1 MSSTSVSRRVR
12 RGFTL
17 IELLVVI
24 AIIAVIVALL
34 LPAVQQAREAAR
46 RAQCKNNLKQLGVAL
61 QTYHESHNTFPSG
74 WIAVDPVT
82 RQMSPHAGLSGA
94 GWALMLLPVMDQLP
108 LYEQF
113 NSNLSIVDPAN
124 VSLGKRAINSL
135 LGPSDSNMGSWVIND
150 EGTGAPLATLAHANY
165 VGVFGTAELD
175 GCENPNGTAPVS
187 AAGQCIGNGAFYHN
201 SRVSFRDITD
211 GSSNTFLIGERR
223 TDASQGWNS
232 TWIGSVPEGEESF
245 ARILGAVD
253 HTPNHP
259 DTHLDDFSSHH
270 VGGTQFLLGDGQ
282 VRFIGENIDV
292 NAYQALGTIN
302 QGEVVGD
309 Y

>member
-1 MSSTSVSRRVR
+1 MSSPPVPRRER

-46 RAQCKNNLKQLGVAL
+46 RSQCKNNLKQLGVAMHA
-61 QTYHESHNTFPSG
+61 YHEVYNTFPSG

-82 RQMSPHAGLSGA
+82 RAMSPHDGLSGA
-94 GWALMLLPVMDQLP
+94 GWAVMLLPLMDQQP

-113 NSNLSIVDPAN
+113 NPNLSIIHPTN
-124 VSLGKRAINSL
+124 VPIGKKTLGGFL
-135 LGPSDSNMGSWVIND
+135 CPSDSHPDTWNIND
-150 EGTGAPLATLAHANY
+150 EATGAQLATLATANY
-165 VGVFGTAELD
+165 VGVFGTEELD
-175 GCENPNGTAPVS
+175 GCENAPGTAPVS
-187 AAGQCIGNGAFYHN
+187 LAGQCLGTGVLYHN
-201 SRVSFRDITD
+201 SRVSMRDITD
-211 GSSNTFLIGERR
+211 GSSNTLLIGERR
-223 TDASQGWNS
+223 TDTNQGWLS

-245 ARILGAVD
+245 ARVLGAVD

-259 DTHLDDFSSHH
+259 DTHLDDFGSMHT
-270 VGGTQFLLGDGQ
+270 GGTQFLLGDGQ
-282 VRFIGENIDV
+282 VRFIGENIDLS
-292 NAYQALGTIN
+292 AYKALGTIN
-302 QGEVVGD
+302 QSETVGD